1 MEYCLRIVHKS
12 AVDEGRYDRV
22 WREVHELKD
31 AYEMN
36 P

>member
-1 MEYCLRIVHKS
+1 MEYCLKMIRRSVE
-12 AVDEGRYDRV
+12 DTGRYDRV
-22 WREVHELKD
+22 WRDVHALKD